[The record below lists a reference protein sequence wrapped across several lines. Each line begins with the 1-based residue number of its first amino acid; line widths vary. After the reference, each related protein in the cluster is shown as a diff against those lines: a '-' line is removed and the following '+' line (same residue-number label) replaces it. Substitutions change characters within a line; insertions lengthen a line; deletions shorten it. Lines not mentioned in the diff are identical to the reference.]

1 MVLGTQV
8 GEFSR
13 RPRANPHP
21 PVLVDHRR
29 QLSHTM
35 PSKITNE
42 QINAAFDIARQV
54 YRGELTASV
63 GATQLARE
71 HSININSATALIRD
85 YRHLRKGECYRRTLS
100 TPAADVFLHRI
111 FTEDGAGALAPAIAA
126 VWAHIAYY
134 ERARETTVRALRD
147 VVARHE
153 EQLRRHEESTT
164 LAQTHARFEREIA
177 LALSDTGEA
186 RRRRLA
192 LAPRKPATITVTT
205 EVFVRN
211 PDVVAEV
218 LDRADGKCE
227 ICHDAAPFLRRDGSP
242 YLEVH
247 HVVQLADGGEDT
259 TENAVAVCPNCHRRA
274 HHGAPAQE

>member
-1 MVLGTQV
+1 
-8 GEFSR
+8 
-13 RPRANPHP
+13 
-21 PVLVDHRR
+21 
-29 QLSHTM
+29 M

-42 QINAAFDIARQV
+42 QINAAFDVARQV
-54 YRGELTASV
+54 YQGGLTASV

-71 HSININSATALIRD
+71 HGININSATALIRD

-111 FTEDGAGALAPAIAA
+111 FTEDGVDALALAVTA

-134 ERARETTVRALRD
+134 ERTRETTVRALRE

-153 EQLRRHEESTT
+153 EQLRRHGESMT
-164 LAQTHARFEREIA
+164 LTQTRARFEREIVS
-177 LALSDTGEA
+177 ALSDTGEA

-192 LAPRKPATITVTT
+192 LAPRKPATVIVTT

-227 ICHDAAPFLRRDGSP
+227 ICHGDAPFMRRDGRP

-274 HHGAPAQE
+274 HYGAPTQE

>member
-1 MVLGTQV
+1 
-8 GEFSR
+8 
-13 RPRANPHP
+13 
-21 PVLVDHRR
+21 
-29 QLSHTM
+29 M

-42 QINAAFDIARQV
+42 QIDASFDVAKQV
-54 YRGELTASV
+54 YRGELTASA

-71 HSININSATALIRD
+71 HGININSATALIRD
-85 YRHLRKGECYRRTLS
+85 YRHLRNGECYRRTLS

-111 FTEDGAGALAPAIAA
+111 FTEDGAEALASAIAA

-134 ERARETTVRALRD
+134 ERTRKTTVHALRN
-147 VVARHE
+147 VVSRHE
-153 EQLRRHEESTT
+153 EQLRRRRESTT
-164 LAQTHARFEREIA
+164 LAQICARFEREIA
-177 LALSDTGEA
+177 TALSDTAEA

-227 ICHDAAPFLRRDGSP
+227 ICHSDAPFLRRDGRP

-247 HVVQLADGGEDT
+247 HVVQLADGGDDT

-274 HHGAPAQE
+274 HYSTPARK